1 MWDIWHCNCMIIIFG
16 QISKYS
22 PGLKSFRGD
31 VYRKEIQSVFP
42 SIAGVLTHVY
52 LSDKGW
58 FDVFSG
64 ERLEDTLKSAEQ
76 QKRGHL
82 V

>member
-1 MWDIWHCNCMIIIFG
+1 
-16 QISKYS
+16 
-22 PGLKSFRGD
+22 
-31 VYRKEIQSVFP
+31 

-76 QKRGHL
+76 QKEDILSKEIEELEDMFSELSDRYQL
-82 V
+82 FLQKEENISLPLEIE